1 MITLKEALEIVT
13 QEVRILPSE
22 KVKLLPSLGRVLAKD
37 IYSEFD
43 IPPFNRAAMDGYA
56 VIAHDT
62 AFTSLANPV
71 VLEIVDESSAGCRA
85 KLSISQGKAIRIM
98 TGASMPEGAD
108 AVVMVEYT
116 ASKGNELKIFRSV
129 KQGENVSFSGEDVKR
144 GEKVLPRGTF
154 LRPAEIGMLAS
165 LSKEEVYVVQ
175 KPKVAIIS
183 TGSELTEPGK
193 NLEEGKIYDS
203 NSFALFSQV
212 ISCGGE
218 PERIGI
224 VPDVEEELLLKIK
237 EGLSYDILILSGGVS
252 EGKYD
257 LVKEVLKKA
266 KVEML
271 FWKVAV
277 KPGKPTF
284 FGMRDHTLVFG
295 LPGYPVSSMLN
306 FENLVKPAIFSMLGQ
321 KDYQRFKIRATL
333 KGEIKN
339 TSDRKSFIRVRLIEE
354 EGKYSAYPAL
364 SQKSGVLKSMVWA
377 NGIVILPKDVTRV
390 ESGKEVLVEI
400 LN

>member
-1 MITLKEALEIVT
+1 MITLKKALEIVT
-13 QEVRILPSE
+13 GEVRILPSE
-22 KVKLLPSLGRVLAKD
+22 KVKLLSSLGRVLARD

-56 VIAHDT
+56 VIAQNT
-62 AFTSLANPV
+62 TSASLTHPGI
-71 VLEIVDESSAGCRA
+71 LQIGDEASAGFKA
-85 KLSISQGKAIRIM
+85 TSSIRKGKTIRIM
-98 TGASMPEGAD
+98 TGASMPEGAN

-116 ASKGNELKIFRSV
+116 ESKGDELKIFRSV
-129 KQGENVSFSGEDVKR
+129 KQGENVSFSGEDVKKD
-144 GEKVLPRGTF
+144 EKILSRGTF
-154 LRPAEIGMLAS
+154 IRPAEVGMLAS
-165 LSKEEVYVVQ
+165 LSKTEVYVVQ

-183 TGSELTEPGK
+183 TGSELTEPGEI
-193 NLEEGKIYDS
+193 LREGKIYDS

-224 VPDVEEELLLKIK
+224 VPDDEKELLLKIK
-237 EGLSYDILILSGGVS
+237 KGFSCDILLLSGGVS
-252 EGKYD
+252 AGKYD

-266 KVEML
+266 GVRML
-271 FWKVAV
+271 FWKVSV

-284 FGMRDHTLVFG
+284 FGVKNRTLVFG
-295 LPGYPVSSMLN
+295 LPGYPVSSMIN

-321 KDYQRFKIRATL
+321 KGYQRFKLRATL

-339 TSDRKSFIRVRLIEE
+339 TSHRESFIRVRLIEE
-354 EGKYSAYPAL
+354 EGKYLAYPAP

-377 NGIVILPKDVTRV
+377 NGIIILPKDVKRI

-400 LN
+400 LS